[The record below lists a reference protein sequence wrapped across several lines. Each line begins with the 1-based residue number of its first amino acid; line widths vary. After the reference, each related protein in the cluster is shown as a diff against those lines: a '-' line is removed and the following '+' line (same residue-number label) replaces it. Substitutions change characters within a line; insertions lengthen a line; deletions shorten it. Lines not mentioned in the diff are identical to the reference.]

1 MGKFVFTWKRSVKK
15 RSRCIQWEI
24 SGMHCALAFTIL
36 LWLASQDPCSDDPL
50 NGKRHSVIFSVKKDG
65 FCHSLEQT
73 APFIQLWVDFRI
85 WICHSRNINYVI
97 LLRSPIGGTI
107 WNSSIVEITK
117 SAAQEINL
125 KESHTF
131 VTPHFQKICSSFC
144 FLCEVPRYLELMGF
158 SACTMSPFAHFTE
171 NCMTMTEESNRSI
184 CHSGY

>member
-85 WICHSRNINYVI
+85 WMSQQKLQLCYPFEIPNWRYDLEFFNSGDYQECRPRNQFEGIAYFCHSSFSEN
-97 LLRSPIGGTI
+97 LLQLLFFVWS
-107 WNSSIVEITK
+107 TK
-117 SAAQEINL
+117 IFR
-125 KESHTF
+125 TDG
-131 VTPHFQKICSSFC
+131 I
-144 FLCEVPRYLELMGF
+144 
-158 SACTMSPFAHFTE
+158 
-171 NCMTMTEESNRSI
+171 
-184 CHSGY
+184 